1 MPGLIDLQTNLRTL
15 SYGSGRGEPYITR
28 PLPAYDE
35 DPGNPYLGVDMFGRS
50 GQLQRGL
57 TDVVRLTNYLTNGKG
72 LLFNAKQIALE
83 KSRPKVPYGP
93 KRSFLFSTVLA
104 QTGVAGTGIHFDRT
118 NSLNVDYDQKYDY
131 LTRTAFSDEKS
142 NRLTLLYKSK
152 ILKQSVSGDEFSI
165 TDFGDQTTLIQYGG
179 GPNSVGGIGR
189 TTLIRYSNTT
199 NYKPGATTN
208 PDDPTSNSTYAKVF
222 TLTHE
227 QISLREKSTS
237 TGFNSFSG
245 IKNFVTEL
253 PDTAASRRIV
263 GRRRTNYDFFN
274 RVNKFGVSEYNP
286 NIDKQDYYDKA
297 PNPNLMGV
305 DTINIKKLYSTEQ
318 PFTPQDD
325 LIKFYVGVVDNDN
338 PQNKTYIQFRA
349 YVDGLSD
356 NYSANWSSVNYPG
369 RGEEFFKYGG
379 FTRDINFNFK
389 VHVGSRAELF
399 PIYNKLNY
407 LASIMAPD
415 YSNPGFMRGNIV
427 TLTVGDYINDM
438 YGVITGFSYN
448 LSDETSWEIARTD
461 GGAVDS
467 NAAELPM
474 LISVDSFSF
483 KPIHNFIPRTVRDL
497 DNPESRFISLGN
509 ALNGKGYGADK
520 RGI

>member
-35 DPGNPYLGVDMFGRS
+35 DPGNPYLGADMFGRS

-57 TDVVRLTNYLTNGKG
+57 TDTVRLTNYLTNGKG
-72 LLFNAKQIALE
+72 LLFNVKQIALE

-93 KRSFLFSTVLA
+93 KRNFLFSTILA

-152 ILKQSVSGDEFSI
+152 ILNQSISPTNEFSI
-165 TDFGDQTTLIQYGG
+165 TGNEDQTTLFRYGG
-179 GPNSVGGIGR
+179 GPGSVGGIGFTKGTR
-189 TTLIRYSNTT
+189 ATNTT
-199 NYKPGATTN
+199 KYKAGDGQYKNIFTLNSLQISSQGIDPSVGVRRDTSFNNIANFVLQINADTPEGKRIIGRRTPYSQFNRPTTYGTGDPGEDAN
-208 PDDPTSNSTYAKVF
+208 LDRSTYYEGAPKQ
-222 TLTHE
+222 TKGT
-227 QISLREKSTS
+227 
-237 TGFNSFSG
+237 
-245 IKNFVTEL
+245 
-253 PDTAASRRIV
+253 
-263 GRRRTNYDFFN
+263 
-274 RVNKFGVSEYNP
+274 
-286 NIDKQDYYDKA
+286 DK
-297 PNPNLMGV
+297 
-305 DTINIKKLYSTEQ
+305 INIKKLYSTEEK
-318 PFTPQDD
+318 PFSPQDD
-325 LIKFYVGVVDNDN
+325 LIKFYIGVVDNNN
-338 PQNKTYIQFRA
+338 PENKTYIQFRA
-349 YVDGLSD
+349 YVEGLSD
-356 NYSANWSSVNYPG
+356 SYSANWSSINYPG

-379 FTRDINFNFK
+379 FTRDISFSFK

-448 LSDETSWEIARTD
+448 LSNETSWEIARTD
-461 GGAVDS
+461 GGAVDG
-467 NAAELPM
+467 NAAELPT
-474 LISVDSFSF
+474 LINVDSFNF

-509 ALNGKGYGADK
+509 ALNGKGYGEDK
-520 RGI
+520 RGL

>member
-1 MPGLIDLQTNLRTL
+1 MVT
-15 SYGSGRGEPYITR
+15 

-35 DPGNPYLGVDMFGRS
+35 DPGNPYLGADMFGRS
-50 GQLQRGL
+50 GQLRRSL
-57 TDVVRLTNYLTNGKG
+57 TDVARLTSYLANGKG

-83 KSRPKVPYGP
+83 KTRPKVPYGP

-104 QTGVAGTGIHFDRT
+104 QAGVEGTGIRFDRA
-118 NSLNVDYDQKYDY
+118 NSLNVSYDQKYDY
-131 LTRTAFSDEKS
+131 LTRTSFSEEDS

-152 ILKQSVSGDEFSI
+152 IANDFVGPSNVFSI
-165 TDFGDQTTLIQYGG
+165 TGNDDQTTLIQYGG
-179 GPNSVGGIGR
+179 GPDSVGGIGR

-199 NYKPGATTN
+199 NYKPGG
-208 PDDPTSNSTYAKVF
+208 KVF

-227 QISLREKSTS
+227 QINLRNRSTS
-237 TGFNSFSG
+237 TGFNSFEG

-263 GRRRTNYDFFN
+263 GRRRTNYDVFN

-286 NIDKQDYYDKA
+286 NIDKQDYYDEA
-297 PNPNLMGV
+297 PNPKLMGV
-305 DTINIKKLYSTEQ
+305 DTINIKKLYSTKEK
-318 PFTPQDD
+318 PFSPQDD
-325 LIKFYVGVVDNDN
+325 LIKFYIGVVDNDN
-338 PQNKTYIQFRA
+338 PGNKTYIQFRA
-349 YVDGLSD
+349 YVEDLSD
-356 NYSANWSSVNYPG
+356 NYGANWSSIQYPG

-379 FTRDINFNFK
+379 FTRDISFNFK

-467 NAAELPM
+467 NAAELPT
-474 LISVDSFSF
+474 LINVDSFNF
-483 KPIHNFIPRTVRDL
+483 KPIHNFIPRTVKDL

-509 ALNGKGYGADK
+509 ALAGKGYGDSK
-520 RGI
+520 RGL